1 MKVYILNGEITS
13 TVFLLCSQN
22 SCCLLYIFLSWN
34 VLLWKN
40 LTPGKWCKQWH
51 LVSSP
56 SIECHPALRLTSVQ
70 VLSSFWFCVMAHTS
84 WTAVWRSLYWET
96 KQIIKKTLRRDSAEN
111 RRKFKVIYR
120 ESRRYCTSETRI
132 GDYKMDYSEWK
143 RRIKILSHVL
153 KI

>member
-1 MKVYILNGEITS
+1 MFIIWKGWHQRSFTQLVGVGTGVRVLMKMGNWMKVYILNGEITS

-22 SCCLLYIFLSWN
+22 ACCLLYIFLSWN

-70 VLSSFWFCVMAHTS
+70 VLSSFWFCVMPHTS

-96 KQIIKKTLRRDSAEN
+96 KTNNQKNT
-111 RRKFKVIYR
+111 
-120 ESRRYCTSETRI
+120 
-132 GDYKMDYSEWK
+132 
-143 RRIKILSHVL
+143 
-153 KI
+153 